1 MKRAFLISILCI
13 LLIAFSGDA
22 HSDFYRDKVVVLLY
36 HEIADTRKNSATI
49 PPLLFRKHMAI
60 LEQNFN
66 VISLDDVVAFQNGT
80 KSIPPNAVAITFD
93 DGYRS
98 NYDIAYPILKQHDW
112 PATVFLTLNDVGRIN
127 PTLEW
132 LTWEQITEMSAHK
145 FSFGSHSCT
154 HGTIGNQSELVT
166 QYPGESWQ
174 DYQTRVASGL
184 QSSYQILSDYGV
196 PTLHFA
202 APFGQ
207 FNETVKEAAYKA
219 GFKYLWGV
227 DSYPVMGGYQSLYR
241 IDVGA
246 YWVSPRKLRQQI
258 IDTAKRTPP
267 SPVKSAS

>member
-196 PTLHFA
+196 PTLHCGT
-202 APFGQ
+202 FGQ

-219 GFKYLWGV
+219 GLKYLWELT
-227 DSYPVMGGYQSLYR
+227 PTHMGGYQSYIELTWELT
-241 IDVGA
+241 GQ
-246 YWVSPRKLRQQI
+246 SRKLRQQI
-258 IDTAKRTPP
+258 IDTAKRTLHHQ
-267 SPVKSAS
+267 